1 MTVLTHLNNLSSELV
16 LTDTEKSN
24 ISVSLNTLAAKLN
37 AYFGS
42 DVKEHFSFGSYPRV
56 TILPRKADAHSDVD
70 YMIVFSTTDGQKK
83 PQTYLDRLKKF
94 ANEKYST
101 SEIYQSHPTLVLS
114 LNHIK
119 FELVPAVYN
128 YGYMIPSPS
137 PSSSWQEWT
146 YTDPAKANQALL
158 DKNIANNYAIKPL
171 VRLIKYWNAKQGYPY
186 TSFSLEQYIINRYYF
201 GCSSLKDYFY
211 QFWSDFN
218 ANFGDSQTTKDK
230 VARAK
235 KYAAEAKSLE
245 SNNCPYLAEDEIK
258 KIVPAL

>member
-1 MTVLTHLNNLSSELV
+1 MSVLSHLNKLSSELV
-16 LTDTEKSN
+16 LTETEKSN
-24 ISVSLNTLAAKLN
+24 ISVSLNTLATRLN

-42 DVKEHFSFGSYPRV
+42 NIKEHFAFGSYTRG

-70 YMIVFSTTDGQKK
+70 YMVVFSTADGQKK
-83 PQTYLDRLKKF
+83 PQTYLDRLKNF
-94 ANEKYST
+94 ANAKYST

-137 PSSSWQEWT
+137 SSWQEWI
-146 YTDPAKANQALL
+146 YTDPSKAYKDIL
-158 DKNIANNYAIKPL
+158 DKNKDNNYAIKPL

-186 TSFSLEQYIINRYYF
+186 TAFSLEQYIVNSYYF
-201 GCSSLKDYFY
+201 GCTSLKDYFY

-235 KYAAEAKSLE
+235 KYAKEAKSLE
-245 SNNCPYLAEDEIK
+245 SNGYPYLAEDEIK
-258 KIVPAL
+258 KIVPSL